1 MIPVEYEVA
10 CHKLIIRPLPGDRKA
25 ILDVSDFPDIFPCT
39 SFTFL
44 VIL

>member
-1 MIPVEYEVA
+1 MEYEVA
-10 CHKLIIRPLPGDRKA
+10 CYNLTIRPPPSDRKA
-25 ILDVSDFPDIFPCT
+25 ILDVSDFPDIFSCT